1 MSRLTLAEAAAA
13 MQGRLTIS
21 EAHRGRVGDGSEV
34 NGYSIDSRTL
44 KAGDLFFAI
53 VGPRVDG
60 HDFARQAA
68 QKGAAAVVV
77 AKGGPGRYP
86 EAPAV
91 LRVNDTT
98 RALQDLGGHVRRRRP
113 LKVIGITGSAG
124 KTTAKEMT
132 GAVLDR
138 RFTTH
143 RSEGNLNNA
152 WGLPLT
158 LLRMSDAAD
167 AAVLEMGMS
176 YKGEIARLVEIA
188 DPDVGVILNVLP
200 VHLEHFRSIAGIATA
215 KGEMFRGLRRDAIAV
230 YNADDERVARIG
242 RAFKGRSLSYG
253 ITSRRA
259 AVRAG
264 EIVSLGLKGSRFTLH
279 HDGARA
285 PVRLGLP
292 GRHHVYNALAAAAAG
307 FACGLDASDI
317 AAGLGL
323 VRPAAMRGV
332 LHRRPDGAEILDD
345 SYNSTPAAMERAIE
359 LLAET
364 SPRGRRILAA
374 GDMLELGPVAA
385 RAHARI
391 GMLAAR
397 AGIDLLVAVG
407 PLSQKMAAAASQR
420 RPVRAAASSAATGRR
435 RAAANT
441 AAATQARSV
450 TQVRHF
456 DSSDEAAAFLA
467 SEIRPGD
474 LVLVKGSRGIRMER
488 VVRALLGESGPS
500 AAGPGPAVHA
510 APREL

>member
-1 MSRLTLAEAAAA
+1 MSRLTLKEAAAA
-13 MQGRLTIS
+13 MHGRLTLS
-21 EAHRGRVGDGSEV
+21 ATHRPRLGDESEV
-34 NGYSIDSRTL
+34 TGYSIDSRTL
-44 KAGDLFFAI
+44 EAGDLFFAI

-68 QKGAAAVVV
+68 QKGAAALVV
-77 AKGGPGRYP
+77 AKGGPGRFP

-138 RFTTH
+138 RFRTH

-158 LLRMSDAAD
+158 LLRMPDAAD

-176 YKGEIARLVEIA
+176 YKGEIARLAEIA

-200 VHLEHFRSIAGIATA
+200 VHLEHFASIAGIAAA
-215 KGEMFRGLRRDAIAV
+215 KGELFRGLRQDAVAV
-230 YNADDERVARIG
+230 YNADDARVARLG
-242 RAFKGRSLSYG
+242 RAFAGASLPFG
-253 ITSRRA
+253 IVSRRA
-259 AVRAG
+259 LVRAE
-264 EIVSLGLKGSRFTLH
+264 EIVSLGLKGTRFTLRH
-279 HDGARA
+279 GGSRA
-285 PVRLGLP
+285 PVRLGIP
-292 GRHHVYNALAAAAAG
+292 GRHHVYNALAAAATG
-307 FACGLDASDI
+307 FACGLDAADI
-317 AAGLGL
+317 ALGL
-323 VRPAAMRGV
+323 AQVRPAAMRGV
-332 LHRRPDGAEILDD
+332 LHRRRDGAEILDD
-345 SYNSTPAAMERAIE
+345 SYNSNPAAMERAIE

-374 GDMLELGPVAA
+374 GDMLELGPAAA

-391 GMLAAR
+391 GTLAAR

-407 PLSQKMAAAASQR
+407 PLSRRMATAAQK
-420 RPVRAAASSAATGRR
+420 RPVRTAVAVAGGRR
-435 RAAANT
+435 RAAAK
-441 AAATQARSV
+441 ALPA
-450 TQVRHF
+450 TQVRHCE
-456 DSSDEAAAFLA
+456 SSEEAATFLA
-467 SEIRPGD
+467 SEVRPGD

-488 VVRALLGESGPS
+488 VVRALLGESSPS
-500 AAGPGPAVHA
+500 
-510 APREL
+510 APREI